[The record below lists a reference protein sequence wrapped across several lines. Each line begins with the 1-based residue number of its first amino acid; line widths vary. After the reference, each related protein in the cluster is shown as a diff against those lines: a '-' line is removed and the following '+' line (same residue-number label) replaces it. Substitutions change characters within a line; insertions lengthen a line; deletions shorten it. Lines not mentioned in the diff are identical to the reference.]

1 MTNHCTPRFFKALS
15 NLEHNYPEVF
25 DTYSKLQLDD
35 VASPLDPDFRIVKD
49 FRDTIRESDWS
60 KYHSDHGLQAE
71 IASCLHRYMGVHDI
85 AEYLGMDAK
94 MIGNVIRDTPELKKI
109 IDKSRR
115 DFSQIIVYD
124 RNNGDY
130 TLARTMYSAAR
141 KVGISTA
148 SIKFYVN
155 DRHCKYWIH
164 NRYKAKRKVW
174 FDEDNGM

>member
-25 DTYSKLQLDD
+25 ATYSKLQLDD
-35 VASPLDPDFRIVKD
+35 VVSPLDPDYRIVKD
-49 FRDTIRESDWS
+49 FRDAIRENDWK

-71 IASCLHRYMGVHDI
+71 IASCLRRYMGIYEI

-94 MIGNVIRDTPELKKI
+94 MIGNTIRDTPELKRI

-115 DFSQIIVYD
+115 DFSQIVVYD
-124 RNNGDY
+124 RKCGDY
-130 TLARTMYSAAR
+130 TLVRTMYSAAR

-155 DRHCKYWIH
+155 DRHCSYWIH
-164 NRYKAKRKVW
+164 NRYKIKRKVW